1 MITDSR
7 KNRHGAGPQAWP
19 WVCHWLALGV
29 SAVVIGTLSMDD
41 VAGQGRGEPK
51 QGPSAASKASEARS
65 SKDGASPRR
74 SRASRGSLT
83 EDGQAGEEAALAFV
97 RRHYPRLMDVL
108 IYLKENQPRQYARA
122 IKDLHR
128 TRHRL
133 EQIRER
139 QPRRYKLELE
149 AWKLQSEI
157 QLLMAELVMSDSPEV
172 RRRLEEA
179 VARQVDLRLKLLKAD
194 QRQAEARLAK
204 IQQSVRRLEQH
215 REEEVQRLTRQLVA
229 KMERLR
235 GKKRK
240 PLRSR
245 TSTTSAK
252 QSKRAR
258 PEASRSKNPRGGKA
272 SSQQRSSSHAR

>member
-1 MITDSR
+1 MIIDSKSSR
-7 KNRHGAGPQAWP
+7 YGTTPQASR
-19 WVCHWLALGV
+19 WVCRWLAVGV
-29 SAVVIGTLSMDD
+29 SAVVIGALSIDD
-41 VAGQGRGEPK
+41 VAGQGAGDLKRDP
-51 QGPSAASKASEARS
+51 PATTKASEAHS
-65 SKDGASPRR
+65 SKDVASPRR
-74 SRASRGSLT
+74 SRASRGSST
-83 EDGQAGEEAALAFV
+83 EDGQVGEEVALAFV

-133 EQIRER
+133 EQIRKR
-139 QPRRYKLELE
+139 QPRRYQLELE

-179 VARQVDLRLKLLKAD
+179 VARQVDLRLKLLKED

-204 IQQSVRRLEQH
+204 IQKSVRRLEQH

-240 PLRSR
+240 PSRSR
-245 TSTTSAK
+245 ASSGSTK
-252 QSKRAR
+252 
-258 PEASRSKNPRGGKA
+258 RSKGARSEAPRSKKPNSG
-272 SSQQRSSSHAR
+272 QTRS

>member
-1 MITDSR
+1 MIIDSR
-7 KNRHGAGPQAWP
+7 TSRYETTPQASR
-19 WVCHWLALGV
+19 WVCRWLAVGV
-29 SAVVIGTLSMDD
+29 SAVVIGVLSMGD
-41 VAGQGRGEPK
+41 VAGQGGGVPK
-51 QGPSAASKASEARS
+51 QDPPATSKASEARS

-74 SRASRGSLT
+74 SRASRESSP

-139 QPRRYKLELE
+139 QPRRYQLELE

-204 IQQSVRRLEQH
+204 IQKSVRRLEQH
-215 REEEVQRLTRQLVA
+215 REEEVQRLTRQLVT

-240 PLRSR
+240 PSRSR
-245 TSTTSAK
+245 ASSGSARA
-252 QSKRAR
+252 SKESR
-258 PEASRSKNPRGGKA
+258 PQASRSKKPRGGKA
-272 SSQQRSSSHAR
+272 SSQQR

>member
-7 KNRHGAGPQAWP
+7 TSRHGAGPEAWA
-19 WVCHWLALGV
+19 WVCRWLAVGV
-29 SAVVIGTLSMDD
+29 SAVVIGTISMDD

-74 SRASRGSLT
+74 SRASRGSST

-122 IKDLHR
+122 VKDLHR

-139 QPRRYKLELE
+139 LPRRYELELE

-179 VARQVDLRLKLLKAD
+179 VARQVDLRLELLKAD

-204 IQQSVRRLEQH
+204 IQKSVRRLEQH

-240 PLRSR
+240 PSRSR
-245 TSTTSAK
+245 ASSASPK
-252 QSKRAR
+252 HSKGTR
-258 PEASRSKNPRGGKA
+258 PQPSRSKKSNTGRT
-272 SSQQRSSSHAR
+272 RS